1 MIALDP
7 RPSLVFGIVAA
18 TGTHIE
24 PFVDVFSALLRK
36 YGYEP
41 VSIQLTELLLEH
53 VIEPGSLVWNNE
65 GERIEKLMTAG
76 DRLREK
82 LQHGDAMALLG
93 VLGITKKRQGLSS
106 TKPYAFVLRQLK
118 HPDESYTLRQ
128 IYGDRLFVLAL
139 YSTYSERL
147 RHLTGLRNIKPE
159 VAKALMQRDEED
171 VRKPLGQ
178 RTRDTF
184 ELGDVFFRLDESA
197 QAEAERFLN
206 LIFGAPDLSPRLHE
220 HAMYLAYAA
229 SLRSAD
235 LSRQVGAT
243 ITNQYGDVLGVG
255 ANDVPSPQ
263 GGQYWPSS
271 DDRRDHAL
279 GFDSNHEHK
288 LKIARDVFER
298 TQPDKRDDAAAYS
311 TFLIALNESLLF
323 DITEY
328 GRAVHAEMDA
338 VLTCART
345 GAATRGA
352 RLFCT
357 TFPCHNC
364 AKHLVDAGIVEV
376 QYVEAYPKSM
386 ASSLHSDAIYW
397 EEDAA
402 PGSMPGRRTVFKHY
416 VGIGPRRYMDL
427 FSLTLS
433 SGRRVKRKNKEGKI
447 SLWDRESAEPRVPS
461 EVSSLDLERL
471 ALEALT
477 AAIRGSS

>member
-1 MIALDP
+1 MTAPDP

-18 TGTHIE
+18 TGTRID

-41 VSIQLTELLLEH
+41 ASIRLTDLLLEH
-53 VIEPGSLVWNNE
+53 AIEPGSIAWKDE
-65 GERIEKLMTAG
+65 GARIEKLMTAG
-76 DRLREK
+76 DLLREK
-82 LQHGDAMALLG
+82 LERGDAMALLG
-93 VLGITKKRQGLSS
+93 ALGIAVKRREVGPTKAC
-106 TKPYAFVLRQLK
+106 AFVVRQLK
-118 HPDESYTLRQ
+118 HPEEVSTLRR

-147 RHLTGLRNIKPE
+147 SHLTGLRNIE
-159 VAKALMQRDEED
+159 RGAAERLMSRDEED
-171 VRKPLGQ
+171 VRNPWGQ

-184 ELGDVFFRLDESA
+184 ELGDVFFRIDENASA
-197 QAEAERFLN
+197 QVQEEAERFLD
-206 LIFGAPDLSPRLHE
+206 LLFGRPDMSPRLHE

-229 SLRSAD
+229 SFRSAD

-243 ITNQYGDVLGVG
+243 LTNQHGDILGVG
-255 ANDVPSPQ
+255 ANDVPAPQ
-263 GGQYWPSS
+263 GGPYWPGKG
-271 DDRRDHAL
+271 DRRDHAL
-279 GFDSNHEHK
+279 GSDSNNEHK

-298 TQPDKRDDAAAYS
+298 TQPQNLENPAAYDV
-311 TFLIALNESLLF
+311 FLHALSDSLLF

-338 VLTCART
+338 VLSCART

-386 ASSLHSDAIYW
+386 ASRLHSDAIYW
-397 EEDAA
+397 EEEADPVSTPA
-402 PGSMPGRRTVFKHY
+402 GKVVFKHY

-427 FSLTLS
+427 FSLKLS
-433 SGRRVKRKNKEGKI
+433 SGRRVKRKGKDGDLPVGSRDCRTSGTVREGEHR
-447 SLWDRESAEPRVPS
+447 S
-461 EVSSLDLERL
+461 
-471 ALEALT
+471 
-477 AAIRGSS
+477 